1 MGIGGIAAEV
11 QRVAQTAEAD
21 GNARVLDGDYA
32 GAKRVL
38 TAAQKE
44 LRLLKRDALDEER
57 KPREAFQDQRLKVSP
72 SPSSVT
78 NCEVSLQ
85 TEPGLPT
92 NPRRGHPSTHDEG
105 ARRLSSKVMR
115 RPAEGLRVGGPRR
128 SPRLIS
134 PSPYSH
140 LRTT

>member
-1 MGIGGIAAEV
+1 MGIEGIAAEV

-57 KPREAFQDQRLKVSP
+57 KIREAFQDQRLKVSKSGQTLGLFVNSKTRSAMSKGRAMEKRSLAGP
-72 SPSSVT
+72 PEQSAETICRAESPYRSGAP
-78 NCEVSLQ
+78 EHR
-85 TEPGLPT
+85 PGQGD
-92 NPRRGHPSTHDEG
+92 NHRRRG
-105 ARRLSSKVMR
+105 
-115 RPAEGLRVGGPRR
+115 
-128 SPRLIS
+128 
-134 PSPYSH
+134 
-140 LRTT
+140 

>member
-44 LRLLKRDALDEER
+44 LRLLKRDRWMRNER
-57 KPREAFQDQRLKVSP
+57 LARPFR
-72 SPSSVT
+72 T
-78 NCEVSLQ
+78 N
-85 TEPGLPT
+85 
-92 NPRRGHPSTHDEG
+92 
-105 ARRLSSKVMR
+105 A
-115 RPAEGLRVGGPRR
+115 
-128 SPRLIS
+128 
-134 PSPYSH
+134 
-140 LRTT
+140 

>member
-57 KPREAFQDQRLKVSP
+57 KTREAFQDQRLKVSR
-72 SPSSVT
+72 
-78 NCEVSLQ
+78 
-85 TEPGLPT
+85 
-92 NPRRGHPSTHDEG
+92 PRR
-105 ARRLSSKVMR
+105 RL
-115 RPAEGLRVGGPRR
+115 
-128 SPRLIS
+128 
-134 PSPYSH
+134 
-140 LRTT
+140 

>member
-57 KPREAFQDQRLKVSP
+57 KTREAFQDQRLKVSP
-72 SPSSVT
+72 SPS
-78 NCEVSLQ
+78 
-85 TEPGLPT
+85 
-92 NPRRGHPSTHDEG
+92 
-105 ARRLSSKVMR
+105 RL
-115 RPAEGLRVGGPRR
+115 
-128 SPRLIS
+128 
-134 PSPYSH
+134 
-140 LRTT
+140 

>member
-57 KPREAFQDQRLKVSP
+57 KTREAFQDQRLKVSP

-78 NCEVSLQ
+78 NGEVSLQ

-92 NPRRGHPSTHDEG
+92 NPRRGHPSTHDGGWG
-105 ARRLSSKVMR
+105 ARRLSSLVLL
-115 RPAEGLRVGGPRR
+115 G
-128 SPRLIS
+128 
-134 PSPYSH
+134 
-140 LRTT
+140 